1 MRLDKTVTIPNYTE
15 IEVEIETDEVL
26 EDMDMDS
33 IVDYVVANYGNKAV
47 LRHMQ
52 HNNDFT
58 EDDIEEAVGRKFFND
73 DGDGITIE
81 AVIQQIKDG
90 NIDSQELINHIP
102 MMDVEE
108 YVRGTLLYMN
118 KPILLSDISTAMENG
133 RLSQEG
139 IIDLVDDNTYKIVG
153 HENVMKY
160 IHLASP
166 TNKLTML
173 KAILGDDD
181 GAL

>member
-58 EDDIEEAVGRKFFND
+58 EDDIEEAVGRKFVNEEEP
-73 DGDGITIE
+73 ITI
-81 AVIQQIKDG
+81 
-90 NIDSQELINHIP
+90 
-102 MMDVEE
+102 
-108 YVRGTLLYMN
+108 
-118 KPILLSDISTAMENG
+118 
-133 RLSQEG
+133 
-139 IIDLVDDNTYKIVG
+139 G

-173 KAILGDDD
+173 KAILGGHDDD
-181 GAL
+181 IGL